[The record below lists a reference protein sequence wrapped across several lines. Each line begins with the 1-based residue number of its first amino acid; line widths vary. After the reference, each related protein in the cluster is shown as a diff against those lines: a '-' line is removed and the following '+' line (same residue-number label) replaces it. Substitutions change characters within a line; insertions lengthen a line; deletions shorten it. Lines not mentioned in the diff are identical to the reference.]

1 MRRKIMALMVCAST
15 HGQAVELV
23 VSAHQADP
31 ASSTGFTV
39 FFGVF
44 GTSGP
49 FNELDHQ
56 VDYRT
61 SLGEGSLMFDAGQRA
76 GIDVAITSGVE
87 ILNPEDF
94 ERVTNGASSGID
106 VSPNAPIQNF
116 VVPNNTSVNWQVI
129 RTQLIQQ
136 SEYDSARFHYQMDGL
151 VNRRQGWQYR
161 SAGDVQ
167 QLSLTPQTVVPM
179 SVNLSQ
185 EQVGDEWRARLDGVV
200 GYHYALG
207 QWDISVAGSI
217 GQGGLDGVGSHWY
230 SVGADAWLEARQQGP
245 FFRVTQQFARED
257 AREVESVQLSNWQNQ
272 TLLSAIGWR
281 GQTYINCFDLNAS
294 FGIENR
300 KSHSSGQV
308 SDGISTQN
316 ITDLPDETEGFVS
329 LGLARRTAHSQWHSA
344 VRHYSGRTEF
354 VLNWGF

>member
-1 MRRKIMALMVCAST
+1 MKMKIMALMVCASAQA
-15 HGQAVELV
+15 QAVELV

-61 SLGEGSLMFDAGQRA
+61 SLGEGSLTFDAGQRA

-94 ERVTNGASSGID
+94 ERVTNGASSGIE
-106 VSPNAPIQNF
+106 VAPNAPVQNF
-116 VVPNNTSVNWQVI
+116 VVPNNTPVNWQVL
-129 RTQLIQQ
+129 RAQLIQQ

-151 VNRRQGWQYR
+151 VNRRTGWQYR

-167 QLSLTPQTVVPM
+167 QLSLFPQTDVPM

-185 EQVGDEWRARLDGVV
+185 EQVGDVWRARVDGVL
-200 GYHYALG
+200 GYHYSLG
-207 QWDISVAGSI
+207 QWDISVAGSV
-217 GQGGLDGVGSHWY
+217 GQGDLEGAGSHWY
-230 SVGADAWLEARQQGP
+230 SVGADAWWESGQQGP
-245 FFRVTQQFARED
+245 FVRMTQQFARED
-257 AREVESVQLSNWQNQ
+257 AREVESVRLTNWQNQ
-272 TLLSAIGWR
+272 TLLNAIGWR
-281 GQTYINCFDLNAS
+281 GQTYVHGFDLNAS
-294 FGIENR
+294 LGIENR
-300 KSHSSGQV
+300 QSHSSGQV
-308 SDGISTQN
+308 SDGVGTQN